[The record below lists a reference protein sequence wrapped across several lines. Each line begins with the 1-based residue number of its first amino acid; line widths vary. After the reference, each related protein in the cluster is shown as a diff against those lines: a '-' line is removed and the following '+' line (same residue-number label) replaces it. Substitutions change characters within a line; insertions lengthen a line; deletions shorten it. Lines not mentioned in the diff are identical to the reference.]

1 MVQVAPAPS
10 SPGSSLTR
18 YPIMRA
24 FCRRDRYRYRGRKT
38 RVGLIYLDAC
48 LLIYLT
54 ERHAHWGGLIADA
67 MARAPN
73 ARFGIS
79 PLVKCECL
87 VGPIRRGD
95 PVLEQAY
102 NRIVRGF
109 ASLAMPEAVYLQATR
124 LRARFTLRTP
134 DALHGACAQH
144 HRCEALWTNDNRL
157 AQASHGLARTVMN

>member
-1 MVQVAPAPS
+1 
-10 SPGSSLTR
+10 
-18 YPIMRA
+18 
-24 FCRRDRYRYRGRKT
+24 
-38 RVGLIYLDAC
+38 LIYLDAC

-54 ERHAHWGGLIADA
+54 ERHVRWGQLVTDA

-102 NRIVRGF
+102 SELFGVF
-109 ASLAMPEAVYLQATR
+109 VSLAMPEAVYLQAAQ

-134 DALHGACAQH
+134 DALHVACAQH
-144 HRCEALWTNDNRL
+144 HRCEALWTKDNRL
-157 AQASHGLARTVMN
+157 AQASHGLARNVLN